1 MVNFVFVVSSVC
13 GKLCLLSS
21 SLPTRQRKKLKDML
35 ISECSESQLL
45 EIFKNAFAVDD
56 CLSPD
61 YFCCR

>member
-1 MVNFVFVVSSVC
+1 MVNFVFVVSSVFSVHRFR
-13 GKLCLLSS
+13 LD
-21 SLPTRQRKKLKDML
+21 REKKLKDML